1 MNIDRTAL
9 RALMLAAAVASVA
22 GGCYTT
28 RVHSGMPGA
37 IPAPLATERWHHTL
51 VGGLAEVSDPI
62 DLEALCPQGW
72 ATIHE
77 EYTFLNG
84 LVAGVTEQ
92 IYTPRTYTVTCSG
105 AAPAA
110 AVAPPAGA
118 APRSLAT
125 RPGPPPTK

>member
-1 MNIDRTAL
+1 MTNDRTVL
-9 RALMLAAAVASVA
+9 RALLLAAAVAAVA

-72 ATIHE
+72 ASIHE

-84 LVAGVTEQ
+84 LVASVTEQ

-110 AVAPPAGA
+110 GAPPGGA
-118 APRSLAT
+118 AARTLAT
-125 RPGPPPTK
+125 RPAATPTK